1 MAEAGGCSATRI
13 VGVSRRA
20 FICLRWLVLVS
31 LAFVES
37 ARAAPTATLKASAI
51 PIPGFPGTGNILG
64 AGTDVETRVTISG
77 TEYGG
82 FPSPMTGLNVYAPV
96 GVKLNPAAFA
106 TCAPAVLEVTGASG
120 CPTRSSAGPQGVG
133 LGVVAFGG
141 ERVPETVSIRQ
152 FFAPGGGLTFYVE
165 GRTPASFQVV
175 EPAHWVMASAPFGR
189 ELIVEV
195 PLIETVPGGDD
206 ASVLSFT
213 VKVGAAYRRGRKM
226 VSYITQPNRCPR
238 GGFPARMEL
247 HFLSGETVTVSDK
260 VPCPKR

>member
-1 MAEAGGCSATRI
+1 MAEVGGSSSRPI
-13 VGVSRRA
+13 VAVSRRA
-20 FICLRWLVLVS
+20 FIRLAWPLLVS
-31 LAFVES
+31 LALAAS
-37 ARAAPTATLKASAI
+37 ASAAPTVTLKASAI
-51 PIPGFPGTGNILG
+51 PISGFPGTGDILG
-64 AGTDVETRVTISG
+64 AGTEVQTKVTISG

-96 GVKLNPAAFA
+96 GVKLNPGGFA
-106 TCAPAVLEVTGASG
+106 TCAPVVLEVTGASG
-120 CPTRSSAGPQGVG
+120 CPKRSSAGPQGVG

-141 ERVPETVSIRQ
+141 ERVPESVSIRQ

-175 EPAHWVMASAPFGR
+175 EPAHWVPASAPFGR

-213 VKVGAAYRRGRKM
+213 VKVGAAYWRGRKM
-226 VSYITQPNRCPR
+226 VSYITQPNKCPR

-247 HFLSGETVTVSDK
+247 HFLSGATVTVGDK